1 MTIEEKAKAE
11 AEEAAKAQAT
21 AAAAAA
27 AAATGGKTEISMEE
41 HRKEI
46 AAIVEER
53 EAMKKKF
60 RDMRSKVEEF
70 EEKFK
75 GLPSS
80 DTINKLI
87 EEKKK
92 LEEYKTEQEKEAEK
106 KRLADASETEKLQ
119 FEIKKLQD
127 AQAALLAAKEDEF
140 GTKIKK
146 TTEELD
152 KTSKTVTKLLDY
164 KKEMEILR
172 AAEKYGAYKPSQI
185 VGMIAS
191 DVVYDSDTD
200 TFVKYLY
207 NERGKKDKE
216 LTVDEFVKTFLE
228 KPENDNL
235 RKSNIQAGSGTTSSK
250 PEFKAGGDVKL
261 TDAEKKKL
269 TEEAEERGMT
279 LEAWVTT
286 KARAEAAREKK
297 KK

>member
-1 MTIEEKAKAE
+1 MTDEEKAKAA
-11 AEEAAKAQAT
+11 AEEAAKAKAIE

-27 AAATGGKTEISMEE
+27 AAAAGKTEISMEE
-41 HRKEI
+41 HRKLVAEV
-46 AAIVEER
+46 VEER
-53 EAMKKKF
+53 ESFKKKF
-60 RDMRSKVEEF
+60 RDMRTKVEEF

-75 GLPSS
+75 TLPSS
-80 DTINKLI
+80 STIEKLI
-87 EEKKK
+87 EEKKQ
-92 LEEYKTEQEKEAEK
+92 LEEFRRKTEEEAEK

-127 AQAALLAAKEDEF
+127 AQKALLAAKEDEF
-140 GTKIKK
+140 GSEIKK
-146 TTEELD
+146 TKEELE
-152 KTSKTVTKLLDY
+152 KSSKTVSKLLDY

-185 VGMIAS
+185 VGMVATEI
-191 DVVYDSDTD
+191 VYDSDTD

-235 RKSNIQAGSGTTSSK
+235 RKSNVQPGSGTTPTK
-250 PEFKAGGDVKL
+250 PEFKAGGEVKL
-261 TDAEKKKL
+261 TEAEKKKL
-269 TEEAEERGMT
+269 AEEAEERGMT
-279 LEAWVTT
+279 LEKWIET
-286 KARAEAAREKK
+286 KARIEAAREKK